1 MCLAKPLYRTQLTD
15 RCHGLFALRRQFLD
29 ELDLRHTGLEIETPR
44 TARAVLV
51 GPRA

>member
-1 MCLAKPLYRTQLTD
+1 
-15 RCHGLFALRRQFLD
+15 
-29 ELDLRHTGLEIETPR
+29 LDLRHTGLEIETPR